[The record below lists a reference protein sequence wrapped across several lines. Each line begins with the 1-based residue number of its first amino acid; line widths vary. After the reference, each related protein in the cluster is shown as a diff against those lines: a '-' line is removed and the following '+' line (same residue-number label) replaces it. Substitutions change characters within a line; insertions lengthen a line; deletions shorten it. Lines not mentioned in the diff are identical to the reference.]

1 MALTRQSP
9 TAIFEARAA
18 VASAQT
24 DEARTH
30 LDHAVSAHLTA
41 GRLHNHGIKAAAT
54 ADRYRGIAAA
64 ARGKRQFDVADA
76 YDKLAAEYSA
86 AETFAAERAQ
96 SWHDRGGQHSTKA
109 RDADAPP
116 VLEDDSAQTKTRSS
130 LLRSK

>member
-1 MALTRQSP
+1 MVARSGHVV
-9 TAIFEARAA
+9 EAVYETPLLA
-18 VASAQT
+18 
-24 DEARTH
+24 
-30 LDHAVSAHLTA
+30 HATMEPCNATVHLTA